1 MIEKIL
7 NIVLWIGTALV
18 MGAVAV
24 RLLRP
29 EWDRYALYAAWA
41 GLACVV
47 LYVLGQGPEVVQYF
61 RRRNARYG
69 AIATLSAVIFIAI
82 LVAVNYLSV
91 RQNKR
96 WDLTSNRQFTLSDQT
111 VTLLKSVDAPMTMLA
126 FYNPQEG
133 PDRFRSTLDEVQSTR
148 HPRESTCGT
157 STRTRARSRR
167 VSTRCKA
174 MARWSSSTRAE
185 PNA

>member
-1 MIEKIL
+1 MFTKIL

-29 EWDRYALYAAWA
+29 EWDQYASYAAWA

-111 VTLLKSVDAPMTMLA
+111 VTLLNT
-126 FYNPQEG
+126 
-133 PDRFRSTLDEVQSTR
+133 STR